1 MPGRLQSIWGSEAAR
16 LFALALGA
24 FGLAVASLAFTR
36 GQDHVAAIWPANA
49 LALAVM
55 LRSPPRSWAAYA
67 ATAAAGIM
75 VANLAVGDPAG
86 RALLLAACNGGEI
99 LIAAALASR
108 LTAPDVDVTEPRQLL
123 SLCCVAAAAPVAPAL
138 MATAVLGDATAGT
151 LIRWY
156 LADALG
162 LAVVT
167 PAVLA
172 LVADAG
178 SLKATFRRKGKI
190 APLIALVAAWAV
202 AFGQETYPLHFLLF
216 PPLVWCAMTLRS
228 AGNALV
234 LLLTAVVAVTATLTG
249 HGTAGL
255 IDDDMQTKLAVLQGL
270 LATMTF
276 STLPLTAL
284 LARQRR
290 LNASLRDALAQV
302 GKSEERYRNLFT
314 SIDEGFCIIEVL
326 FNEHQKPLDYRFLE
340 INPSFEAQS
349 GLRDATGKRM
359 RELSPVHEEYWFE
372 IYGKVALTGDPIR
385 LVKEA
390 KSLGRWFDVY
400 AFSVD
405 DPALHQV
412 AVLFHDITERR
423 RFEGELTTA
432 RTTAEAAN
440 VAKSVFLSNM
450 SHELRTPLS
459 AILGF
464 AQLLDSGAPAPTP
477 PQKKSLDQI
486 LRAGWHLLDLINE
499 ILDLALIES
508 GKLSMSIESVS
519 LHEVLLE
526 CQAMIESQAQGRG
539 VEMRFPSLA
548 KRHFVET
555 DRLRLKQI
563 LLNLLSNAIKYN
575 KANGEVTVACAKPS
589 PDRLRISVADTG
601 EGLTPEQVAKLF
613 EPFNRLGQER
623 GTKEGTGIGLV
634 VCKQLVE
641 LMGGVIGVEST
652 VGVGSTFWFEL
663 NLTPETLDPSGIPG
677 ALAQSKPHSLL
688 YIEDD
693 PTNLS
698 LVEVLLRH
706 HPTIRLLS
714 AVDGWSGVTLARSSQ
729 PDVILMDINLPGM
742 SGLEALKIL
751 QSDPLTAH
759 IPILAISANAM
770 LGDIKRGLDAG
781 FHRYL
786 TKPIKVA
793 EFTEALGGA
802 LKFAE
807 TKSTQSKKDH
817 AHHDNFS

>member
-1 MPGRLQSIWGSEAAR
+1 MNRDKRASQDGSSLRKQAE
-16 LFALALGA
+16 
-24 FGLAVASLAFTR
+24 AVARQTTSPEQLEALSHEDTRQVLHELRVHQIELETQNEELRRTQLELEASRARYFDLYELAPVSYCTVSEQ
-36 GQDHVAAIWPANA
+36 GLILQAN
-49 LALAVM
+49 LT
-55 LRSPPRSWAAYA
+55 A
-67 ATAAAGIM
+67 ATLFG
-75 VANLAVGDPAG
+75 VARG
-86 RALLLAACNGGEI
+86 ALLQQPFRRFILKADQDIYYLCRKRLMETLAPQACELRLLHADG
-99 LIAAALASR
+99 APRWVR
-108 LTAPDVDVTEPRQLL
+108 LTSTVSLDDTGATVLRIVLTDITER
-123 SLCCVAAAAPVAPAL
+123 
-138 MATAVLGDATAGT
+138 
-151 LIRWY
+151 
-156 LADALG
+156 
-162 LAVVT
+162 
-167 PAVLA
+167 VLA
-172 LVADAG
+172 QQ
-178 SLKATFRRKGKI
+178 KI
-190 APLIALVAAWAV
+190 
-202 AFGQETYPLHFLLF
+202 
-216 PPLVWCAMTLRS
+216 R
-228 AGNALV
+228 
-234 LLLTAVVAVTATLTG
+234 
-249 HGTAGL
+249 
-255 IDDDMQTKLAVLQGL
+255 
-270 LATMTF
+270 
-276 STLPLTAL
+276 
-284 LARQRR
+284 
-290 LNASLRDALAQV
+290 
-302 GKSEERYRNLFT
+302 KSEERYRNLFT

-539 VEMRFPSLA
+539 IKMRFPSLA
-548 KRHFVET
+548 ENNFVEA

-742 SGLEALKIL
+742 SGLEALKLL

-759 IPILAISANAM
+759 IPVLAISADATPD
-770 LGDIKRGLDAG
+770 DIKRGLDAG
-781 FHRYL
+781 FRHYL
-786 TKPIKVA
+786 AKPLSLKVFMA
-793 EFTEALGGA
+793 ALEDV
-802 LKFAE
+802 LC
-807 TKSTQSKKDH
+807 T
-817 AHHDNFS
+817 